1 MDVLDGGGDGEVG
14 GHGLHHLGHGLDLQ
28 PIGSDQ
34 RLLLLLERSVALV
47 HGAELVAAA
56 PHAVGP
62 YRWTDRQ
69 TNRERERLGWD
80 GVSLAISKPPS
91 CVIPTGAC
99 DCKATF
105 PTPLLLAVR
114 MEANSILTRCGPKV
128 FPLVITLDIYLPIPK
143 HQQAQQIMS
152 LHIHQGNKLL

>member
-28 PIGSDQ
+28 PVGSDQ

-62 YRWTDRQ
+62 YGWTDR
-69 TNRERERLGWD
+69 NREGRG
-80 GVSLAISKPPS
+80 GTGQTPLALTLANPPLAS
-91 CVIPTGAC
+91 SSP

-105 PTPLLLAVR
+105 PTPTGKVPQRAVGNGG
-114 MEANSILTRCGPKV
+114 E
-128 FPLVITLDIYLPIPK
+128 F
-143 HQQAQQIMS
+143 
-152 LHIHQGNKLL
+152 HIDPMWAKGFSPGDYT